1 MGPVLTTTQEEM
13 LTYLSIR
20 ELVEVTGIGW
30 TPAQKAR
37 RRQGITPETVVGHLL
52 PRATRLI
59 NWQTS
64 L

>member
-1 MGPVLTTTQEEM
+1 M

-30 TPAQKAR
+30 TPVQKAR
-37 RRQGITPETVVGHLL
+37 RRQGWGITPETVVGHLL